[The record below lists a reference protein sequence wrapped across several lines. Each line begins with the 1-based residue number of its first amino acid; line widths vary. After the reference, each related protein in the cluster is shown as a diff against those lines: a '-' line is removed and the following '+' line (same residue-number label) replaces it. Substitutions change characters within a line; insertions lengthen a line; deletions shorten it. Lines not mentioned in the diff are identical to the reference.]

1 MKYLFFDI
9 ETEANKHAL
18 EFMPEPNAPANY
30 KDPEKIKAYI
40 EDKKAEQSKTAALD
54 PDYGEIIAIS
64 YQYGVGGELATLLA
78 SELEGGEAELISR
91 FWRAY
96 ADANGRSCGYNI
108 MGFDLPYLMRRSF
121 SLRIMPSVKPF
132 LAKYRTD
139 PTLDLMAVLYNWGQA
154 KGLKWVCKRYGI
166 QNDLPDL
173 DGSQVGEMDA
183 VSIHASTREATARFT
198 CLSLFYQYM
207 CRFYNSPF

>member
-78 SELEGGEAELISR
+78 SELEGGEAELISL

-183 VSIHASTREATARFT
+183 ETLKAYCANDVKLVVR
-198 CLSLFYQYM
+198 LFQRMQGIY
-207 CRFYNSPF
+207 F

>member
-1 MKYLFFDI
+1 MTYLFFDI

-40 EDKKAEQSKTAALD
+40 EDKKAEQAKTAALD
-54 PDYGEIIAIS
+54 PDYGEIVAVS
-64 YQYGVGGELATLLA
+64 YQHGVDGELTTLLA
-78 SELEGGEAELISR
+78 SELDGGEKELINR
-91 FWRAY
+91 FWLVYRA
-96 ADANGRSCGYNI
+96 ANGRSCGYNI

-154 KGLKWVCKRYGI
+154 KGLKWVCRRYGI

-183 VSIHASTREATARFT
+183 ETLKAYCANDVKLVVR
-198 CLSLFYQYM
+198 LFQRMHGIY
-207 CRFYNSPF
+207 F

>member
-1 MKYLFFDI
+1 MTYLFFDI

-154 KGLKWVCKRYGI
+154 KGLKWVCKRYGM
-166 QNDLPDL
+166 QNNLPDL
-173 DGSQVGEMDA
+173 DGSQVAEMDA
-183 VSIHASTREATARFT
+183 ETLKAYCANDVDLVVA
-198 CLSLFYQYM
+198 LYQRMHGIY
-207 CRFYNSPF
+207 F